1 MITIQLGFP
10 DIPDKESQVKSR
22 DLIAE
27 LEAAGWMLQRIRG
40 SHHVFVHPS
49 SPHSIPVPHP
59 KKDLPLGTIRSIRK
73 RAGLL

>member
-1 MITIQLGFP
+1 M
-10 DIPDKESQVKSR
+10 KSR

-40 SHHVFVHPS
+40 SHHVFVNEK